1 MFIVPMLPITS
12 DKVITMSQACSE
24 LSAQIAQPIKVSKP
38 LQQELVFIH
47 PAGELPRNLV
57 RDLAYAVHATV
68 REQSGK
74 LEIVRTNKDL
84 NSIQQT
90 RESIANRWIEQALTR
105 ISKFRKVARQGKTAD
120 EAYYAALAI
129 QKEQVNEFV
138 QGKRKSVDQLFPEY
152 VLPSEDLL
160 EKIVKRIGPRTFA
173 QIPTGSSRVFQVSAI
188 GDAIELPNCQDLI
201 ETFVQEMSTFASRSP
216 TPQNKFLSHS
226 FRGSETVAQWGKCQY
241 TAKLR
246 LRVYAEE
253 SSISFWL
260 DGFDV
265 QGNKVFGA
273 SCGVGPQYEFVDT
286 TDSWAQF
293 DTSPKSNHVR
303 LEEAS
308 LKALTFLAQGTQQ
321 ALPPWFL
328 NPEKNEPLNLF
339 VKDALTSL
347 VSTCPNK
354 PVIVSVQDTLWST
367 FRRPLSQPTPS
378 LRSILDAIK
387 NWSQYE
393 CCQVGQATILRSLDP
408 RFSEESHAD
417 RKNLGRFA
425 RTLSTSTA
433 PTLPQGAAF
442 LYETS
447 QLCSSLATDWLTYG
461 QLSIGVEP
469 ILSASSYGAPLLW
482 VMGSIPSGQW
492 QALLAGRELTT
503 SELGIRNQLKTLL
516 SKWMPIELFG
526 PPEVADWRKFANEI
540 VPGDFPAESTVQIT
554 NSSSRLIKTWKG
566 PNEPNWGIPEAE
578 LGTQF
583 TWNHFKIKTDTSPP
597 TLAGDQGEFEKQLS
611 NQKFRYCDRPVYQVR
626 ITLVDGVELRDTIR
640 AGMVNDE
647 RVLSYSDLSKDLRDQ
662 IWMTVVKRA
671 SSALNFKGN
680 GGN

>member
-246 LRVYAEE
+246 LRVMPKKA
-253 SSISFWL
+253 
-260 DGFDV
+260 
-265 QGNKVFGA
+265 VF
-273 SCGVGPQYEFVDT
+273 
-286 TDSWAQF
+286 
-293 DTSPKSNHVR
+293 
-303 LEEAS
+303 
-308 LKALTFLAQGTQQ
+308 
-321 ALPPWFL
+321 
-328 NPEKNEPLNLF
+328 
-339 VKDALTSL
+339 
-347 VSTCPNK
+347 
-354 PVIVSVQDTLWST
+354 
-367 FRRPLSQPTPS
+367 
-378 LRSILDAIK
+378 RS
-387 NWSQYE
+387 
-393 CCQVGQATILRSLDP
+393 G
-408 RFSEESHAD
+408 
-417 RKNLGRFA
+417 
-425 RTLSTSTA
+425 
-433 PTLPQGAAF
+433 
-442 LYETS
+442 
-447 QLCSSLATDWLTYG
+447 
-461 QLSIGVEP
+461 
-469 ILSASSYGAPLLW
+469 
-482 VMGSIPSGQW
+482 
-492 QALLAGRELTT
+492 
-503 SELGIRNQLKTLL
+503 
-516 SKWMPIELFG
+516 
-526 PPEVADWRKFANEI
+526 
-540 VPGDFPAESTVQIT
+540 
-554 NSSSRLIKTWKG
+554 
-566 PNEPNWGIPEAE
+566 
-578 LGTQF
+578 
-583 TWNHFKIKTDTSPP
+583 
-597 TLAGDQGEFEKQLS
+597 
-611 NQKFRYCDRPVYQVR
+611 
-626 ITLVDGVELRDTIR
+626 
-640 AGMVNDE
+640 
-647 RVLSYSDLSKDLRDQ
+647 
-662 IWMTVVKRA
+662 
-671 SSALNFKGN
+671 
-680 GGN
+680 